1 MNAAATWKIDET
13 MILGKSEIATVM
25 AELKRKARR
34 SVNTRQN
41 MTIFRLAACCGL
53 RVSEVCGLNLGDVRL
68 GLDRPYIN
76 IRKAIG
82 KGRRSRRVPLWW
94 DRGTL
99 DDLAAWKVER
109 REQDAASSHPFVC
122 SQAEGSFG
130 RRLDRRNARM
140 RFISSCDVLGPE
152 RRAELTIHNG
162 RHSFVS
168 HALAGGRSLAEV
180 RDATGHSNVAIT
192 SVYTHVAT
200 DDDGEVGD
208 LFDFSQA

>member
-1 MNAAATWKIDET
+1 MNAAGTWKIDET

-25 AELKRKARR
+25 ADLKRKARR

-41 MTIFRLAACCGL
+41 LTIVRLAACCGL

-99 DDLAAWKVER
+99 DDLGRVE
-109 REQDAASSHPFVC
+109 
-122 SQAEGSFG
+122 G
-130 RRLDRRNARM
+130 
-140 RFISSCDVLGPE
+140 
-152 RRAELTIHNG
+152 
-162 RHSFVS
+162 
-168 HALAGGRSLAEV
+168 
-180 RDATGHSNVAIT
+180 
-192 SVYTHVAT
+192 
-200 DDDGEVGD
+200 
-208 LFDFSQA
+208 

>member
-41 MTIFRLAACCGL
+41 LTIVRLAACCGL

-109 REQDAASSHPFVC
+109 REQDAAPSHPFVC

-130 RRLDRRNARM
+130 GRLDRRNARM

-180 RDATGHSNVAIT
+180 RDAAGHSNVAIT